1 MLPTPQERA
10 GAGLLPLRSS
20 LSRVH
25 CVVACAA
32 LIVAFGLMGSRG
44 IWDPDEGRYTNVA
57 LNMLDSGNWVDPR
70 RNDDVGHWT
79 KPPLTY
85 WTLAASMGL
94 FGRNPWAARLP
105 VALAF
110 LASVALTWRL
120 ARRLAPGAEAVAA
133 LAFATMLLPALAA
146 QLITTDFLL
155 TALEALA
162 LTAYA
167 EGRFSVAGPRMRWW
181 LAMWAA
187 FGLAF
192 LTKGPP
198 ALLPLVAILVF
209 EWLVPPRA
217 PDRGRL
223 IASAIA
229 FLVVAV
235 PWYAAV
241 SVRHPGLLQYYLS
254 AEVVGRVASD
264 RFGRN
269 GEWYGWAVVYV
280 PTLLIGALPWSATLV
295 RWARTLPAKAR
306 GWRVGTER
314 LADAEEL
321 LLSLWVI
328 VPLLVFCV
336 ARSRLPLYFLPLFV
350 PIALLIA
357 RQWQL
362 ERRALPSLRWMVVTV
377 AGLTAVRIL
386 MIVWP
391 TPQNA
396 ADWAVEIQDRS
407 ADPVTEV
414 VFINDIARYGLRL
427 HLGAEIERVS
437 LAAIAEPG
445 FNPLFDD
452 TLAQE
457 LIEAEPGVVYVAQD
471 KHWPS
476 VKRRINA
483 LGYRDVQLG
492 EPYRNRVFFAVAD
505 R

>member
-10 GAGLLPLRSS
+10 GVGLLPLRSS
-20 LSRVH
+20 LNPSH
-25 CVVACAA
+25 LVVACAA

-57 LNMLDSGNWVDPR
+57 LNMLDIRNWVDPQ

-162 LTAYA
+162 LTAYV

-209 EWLVPPRA
+209 EWLVPPRT

-229 FLVVAV
+229 FLMVAV

-241 SVRHPGLLQYYLS
+241 SVRHPGLLQYFLG

-295 RWARTLPAKAR
+295 RWMRTLPAKVR
-306 GWRVGTER
+306 RWRSRAAR
-314 LADAEEL
+314 LADAEEVL
-321 LLSLWVI
+321 LALWVL
-328 VPLLVFCV
+328 VPLVVFC
-336 ARSRLPLYFLPLFV
+336 ASRSRLPLYALPLFV

-357 RQWQL
+357 RQRHR
-362 ERRALPSLRWMVVTV
+362 ERLAPPSLRWIVVTV
-377 AGLTAVRIL
+377 AGLTALRIAVIL
-386 MIVWP
+386 WP

-396 ADWAVEIQDRS
+396 GEWAAEIQRRS
-407 ADPVTEV
+407 TTPVTEV
-414 VFINDIARYGLRL
+414 VFVDDLPRYGLKL
-427 HLGAEIERVS
+427 HLGAEVERVS
-437 LAAIAEPG
+437 VAPVSEAG
-445 FNPLFDD
+445 FNPRFDD
-452 TLAQE
+452 TLAKE
-457 LIEAEPGVVYVAQD
+457 LTEAEPGVVYVAQE
-471 KHWPS
+471 KHWPTLAHS
-476 VKRRINA
+476 IGL
-483 LGYRDVQLG
+483 LGYQHVLLG
-492 EPYRNRVFFAVAD
+492 EPYQGRVLFTVTL